1 MIIISSSPEE
11 TQNLGEKLGNKLTG
25 TEVICFYGDLGVGKT
40 TFIRGLA
47 RVINSQDLVSS
58 PTFSL
63 VHEYKNKNKNNNK
76 KFNIFHFDMYRIN
89 NLDDLESTGFFDY
102 LNTGVILIEWT
113 ENIEQELSQIN
124 NLIKIK
130 ISKKINNNINNNTRI
145 IEIEG
150 VEL

>member
-11 TQNLGEKLGNKLTG
+11 TQNIGEKLGNKLTG

-63 VHEYKNKNKNNNK
+63 VHEYKNNKNNNK

-130 ISKKINNNINNNTRI
+130 ISKKINNNTNNDTRI

>member
-63 VHEYKNKNKNNNK
+63 VHEYKNKNNNK

-130 ISKKINNNINNNTRI
+130 ISKKINNNINNDTRI

>member
-11 TQNLGEKLGNKLTG
+11 TQNLGEKLGNKLSG
-25 TEVICFYGDLGVGKT
+25 TEVICFYGDVGVGKT

-47 RVINSQDLVSS
+47 RVTNSQDLVSS

-63 VHEYKNKNKNNNK
+63 VHEYKNKNNI

-102 LNTGVILIEWT
+102 LSTGVILIEWT
-113 ENIEQELSQIN
+113 ENIEQELSHIN

-130 ISKKINNNINNNTRI
+130 ISKKINDNINSNTRI
-145 IEIEG
+145 IEIKG